1 MEDVYTRRAT
11 PGCVKEGYLFKKSSS
26 KMLQHWNRRWF
37 VLDGSKLYYL
47 KNDSSRQKMLI
58 CDVMLCTVKE
68 VHSSDA
74 LYCFEVFSAN
84 RRSYMLQ
91 AEGPDELTSWVTCIR
106 RTIESQLTGS
116 TPLPGDD
123 GGGGTPTG
131 RFNSGTGTSYVDD
144 TSDEEGYRSL
154 ANGGTAARGADA
166 GSPPNNP
173 LVQEVMKANPECADC
188 GAPNPDWVSLNL
200 GVLVCIQCSGI
211 HRSLGTHVSKVRSLG
226 LDALDEIDLSVLREV
241 GNARSNAIWEHSLA
255 QREGWEKPT
264 ANSPGDLKRSYIQA
278 KYVWKGF
285 VEGSTSR
292 LVAGGGWGA
301 TRGGGGDHSSSEG
314 GGGGSSTHSRRSSRD
329 GGGVNGD
336 STGGSGG
343 FAARGG
349 GAEMWSLRLS
359 ECAASGD
366 LAGAVEA
373 LAHGGDPRW
382 TNPEDQH
389 RTALHCAA
397 ATGDLGCCE
406 FLIQN
411 GADVLSLD
419 ERQCSPLDIAC
430 LGNKVPAVEYFSD
443 KMDR

>member
-37 VLDGSKLYYL
+37 ALDGSRLYYL

-58 CDVMLCTVKE
+58 CDVMLCSAKVGT
-68 VHSSDA
+68 HFSDA

-91 AEGPDELTSWVTCIR
+91 AEGPDELTLWVTCIR
-106 RTIESQLTGS
+106 RTIDSQLTGS

-131 RFNSGTGTSYVDD
+131 RLNSGTGTSYADD

-154 ANGGTAARGADA
+154 ANGGGGARGGDA
-166 GSPPNNP
+166 GRPPNNP

-188 GAPNPDWVSLNL
+188 GTSNPDWVSLNL

-255 QREGWEKPT
+255 VRHT
-264 ANSPGDLKRSYIQA
+264 
-278 KYVWKGF
+278 
-285 VEGSTSR
+285 
-292 LVAGGGWGA
+292 
-301 TRGGGGDHSSSEG
+301 
-314 GGGGSSTHSRRSSRD
+314 
-329 GGGVNGD
+329 
-336 STGGSGG
+336 
-343 FAARGG
+343 
-349 GAEMWSLRLS
+349 
-359 ECAASGD
+359 
-366 LAGAVEA
+366 
-373 LAHGGDPRW
+373 
-382 TNPEDQH
+382 
-389 RTALHCAA
+389 
-397 ATGDLGCCE
+397 
-406 FLIQN
+406 
-411 GADVLSLD
+411 
-419 ERQCSPLDIAC
+419 PLF
-430 LGNKVPAVEYFSD
+430 G
-443 KMDR
+443 